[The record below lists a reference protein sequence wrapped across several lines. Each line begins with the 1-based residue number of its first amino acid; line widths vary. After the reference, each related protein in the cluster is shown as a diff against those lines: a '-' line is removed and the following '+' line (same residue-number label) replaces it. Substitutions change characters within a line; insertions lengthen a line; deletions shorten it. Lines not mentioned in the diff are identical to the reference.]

1 MRDECYQC
9 HIRTVNKLIEKYKPP
24 ANVSKLFVRAIHKLL
39 NDRMDIANPYLATEI
54 HRFAKDIINHPNLY
68 SHEKFSSNE
77 MLLNSYEKWR
87 AIVMDSRKPL
97 QAAAKLAVV
106 ANILDYGA
114 HSVPDDINMQITNL
128 FKKDFAIDQSEELVY
143 RLGES
148 KKILYL
154 GDNAGEIVF
163 DKLFIEMIRNPNIT
177 YVVRG
182 KPVINDVTIDDA
194 RQTGID
200 EVCNVIT
207 NGYDAPSTLL
217 EYCSEEFIQEFKKAD
232 LIISKGQ
239 GNFEGL
245 MHLEHPNMFFLLMAK
260 CKPMAELLGVIE
272 GGMIIKK
279 IETTDYVL

>member
-1 MRDECYQC
+1 
-9 HIRTVNKLIEKYKPP
+9 
-24 ANVSKLFVRAIHKLL
+24 
-39 NDRMDIANPYLATEI
+39 
-54 HRFAKDIINHPNLY
+54 
-68 SHEKFSSNE
+68 
-77 MLLNSYEKWR
+77 
-87 AIVMDSRKPL
+87 
-97 QAAAKLAVV
+97 
-106 ANILDYGA
+106 
-114 HSVPDDINMQITNL
+114 MQITNL
-128 FKKDFAIDQSEELVY
+128 FTKDFAIDQSEEFVY

-163 DKLFIEMIRNPNIT
+163 DKLFIETIQNPNIT

-200 EVCNVIT
+200 EVCKVIT

-245 MHLEHPNMFFLLMAK
+245 MHIEHPNMFFLLMAK
-260 CKPMAELLGVIE
+260 CKPMAELLGVNE

-279 IETTDYVL
+279 LETTNYVL